1 MPADRPEA
9 AMSRPLRVAIN
20 GYGRIGRCVLRA
32 LAESPYRRNLSVVAI
47 NEPADLESM
56 AYLTR
61 FDSTHGIF
69 PGEVRVIDGGL
80 EIDGSAIP
88 VFHVREPADGPWRT
102 LEFDLLLE
110 CSGVFSTR
118 EHLQGFLDAG
128 CPRVLVSHPG
138 KSASDV
144 DCTIVHGINDDDLKA
159 DQRIVSAASCTTNA
173 AVPVLDLLERR
184 LGVDGAF
191 LTTLHSVMNDQPMI
205 DGYHHADLRRT
216 RSAMQSIVPVATGL
230 AQGIE
235 RMLPGLAGRIQ
246 AKAVRVPILNVSAID
261 LAVNLRCDTSPEAL
275 NELFIEAA
283 RLRPDLIACTGQPH
297 ASVDFNHD
305 PHSVVVDLGQT
316 RVNQGRFANL
326 LIWFDNEW
334 GFANRMLDVARAW
347 SGRFLSQ
354 PGRAGAEDTPAAQAA
369 GGHGPR
375 GVEGVF

>member
-1 MPADRPEA
+1 MPADRPEPVL
-9 AMSRPLRVAIN
+9 SRPLRIAIN

-32 LAESPYRRNLSVVAI
+32 LMESPHRRHMDVVAI

-61 FDSTHGIF
+61 FDSTHGVF
-69 PGEVRVIDGGL
+69 PGEVRLIDGGL
-80 EIDGSAIP
+80 EIAGRTIP
-88 VFHVREPADGPWRT
+88 VFHARNPADGPWDR

-110 CSGVFSTR
+110 CSGAFATR
-118 EHLQGFLDAG
+118 DRLQAFLDAG

-138 KSASDV
+138 KSAADV
-144 DCTIVHGINDDDLKA
+144 DCTIVHGINDGDLRA

-173 AVPVLDLLERR
+173 AVPILDLLERR
-184 LGVDGAF
+184 LGVESAF

-261 LAVNLRCDTSPEAL
+261 LAVNLRQDTSTAILNAL
-275 NELFIEAA
+275 FSEAA
-283 RLRPDLIACTGQPH
+283 RARPDLIACTSQPQ

-305 PHSVVVDLGQT
+305 PHSVVIDLGQT
-316 RVNQGRFANL
+316 RVNQHRFANL
-326 LIWFDNEW
+326 MIWFDNEW
-334 GFANRMLDVARAW
+334 GFANRMLDVARVWAGLFQDAAVQAHAHLSS
-347 SGRFLSQ
+347 SG
-354 PGRAGAEDTPAAQAA
+354 A
-369 GGHGPR
+369 
-375 GVEGVF
+375 